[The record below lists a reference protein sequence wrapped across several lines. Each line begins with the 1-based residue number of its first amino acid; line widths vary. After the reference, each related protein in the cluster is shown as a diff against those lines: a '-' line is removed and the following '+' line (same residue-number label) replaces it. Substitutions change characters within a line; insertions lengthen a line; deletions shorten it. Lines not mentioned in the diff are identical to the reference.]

1 IKHDIEVLRDHRA
14 PHREFLMAAE
24 VADSTHLDVV
34 VPIGNVSKHAEGS
47 ALVIRALRSILG
59 GLPYGGLGREVDQLQ
74 QSLTIE
80 RSAMALGKHS
90 EDQYTGVGSG
100 AVGSRGC
107 NLISMRALT
116 IEHVASHLSDGV

>member
-1 IKHDIEVLRDHRA
+1 MKHDIEVLRDHRA

-59 GLPYGGLGREVDQLQ
+59 GLPYGGLPYGGLVREVDQLQ
-74 QSLTIE
+74 QSLTME
-80 RSAMALGKHS
+80 RSAVALSKHS
-90 EDQYTGVGSG
+90 EDQHTRVGGG

-116 IEHVASHLSDGV
+116 I